1 MISILKPT
9 QLIYDPRY
17 DYLSRYYISILK
29 EHVVC
34 CLGVRMF
41 HKYKLVKVI
50 CNIYQIFSIIDFC
63 SVCFIS
69 HRKKKVAISIFNQSY
84 FAYFFHFCFTSGI
97 LKLLGADTF
106 QILGLPEELTLCLYE
121 MSSLSLGIFLD
132 LKSTCIIFIFPLQIF
147 NSFPMAYNFQ
157 FSYFLC
163 SCVYIFK

>member
-17 DYLSRYYISILK
+17 NYLSRYYISILK

-50 CNIYQIFSIIDFC
+50 CNIFQIFSILDFC
-63 SVCFIS
+63 SVLLVTGK
-69 HRKKKVAISIFNQSY
+69 RKLKFPSSVNHT

-132 LKSTCIIFIFPLQIF
+132 LKSTCIIFIFPLQLF
-147 NSFPMAYNFQ
+147 DSFPMAYNFQ